1 MAKLNESTVLFLVNS
16 SLKAVRVSYEDSG
29 RNKETI
35 KKTFMDDLKVGDYV
49 LVETETRWNAAVCKV
64 VAVNVEV
71 DFDDEETKVG
81 WVFSKV
87 DLTKLDSLREIE
99 KGAVALIR
107 EARLREKK
115 QTLLNTLQSQCGN
128 ELLQLANKI
137 ESV

>member
-115 QTLLNTLQSQCGN
+115 QTLLNTLQSHCGN